1 MSRNLKIAIGF
12 IVVVAIVGVGA
23 FLYLTRDLDA
33 PTTPIEDTVERLV
46 AATSEVTREVD
57 GTGAGEATTEA
68 VGGQVVYRIAPTESS
83 AEYNIGEILNGS
95 AITVVGTTSE
105 LAGDILVDFGTPA
118 NSQIGTINVNARTFA
133 TGQRQ
138 RDNAVARFLLQAESV
153 TNEFI
158 SFEATDISGLPETI
172 TVGEPINL
180 QITGNLTLAGV
191 TQTVTF
197 EATATLA
204 SEDQLVGTAETTV
217 NYADYNISIMA
228 PPTVSGI
235 DDQVIFKLNFVAYA
249 VES

>member
-1 MSRNLKIAIGF
+1 MSRNLKIVIGF
-12 IVVVAIVGVGA
+12 IVAVAIVGGGV
-23 FLYLTRDLDA
+23 FLYMTRDLDA

-46 AATSEVTREVD
+46 AATSEATSEVSGSD
-57 GTGAGEATTEA
+57 ADNASA
-68 VGGQVVYRIAPTESS
+68 NGQVVYRIAAAESS
-83 AEYNIGEILNGS
+83 AEYNIGEVMNGS

-138 RDNAVARFLLQAESV
+138 RDNAVARFLLQAENV
-153 TNEFI
+153 NNEFI
-158 SFEATDISGLPETI
+158 SFEATEISGLPETI
-172 TVGEPINL
+172 TVGEPISL
-180 QITGNLTLAGV
+180 QVTGNLTMAGV

-228 PPTVSGI
+228 PPHVSGI
-235 DDQVIFKLNFVAYA
+235 DEQVIFKLNFVAYA
-249 VES
+249 VTE